1 MPQGID
7 DFTIILSEL
16 TDMAACELKVYDG
29 FDRLWGMVERYKM
42 TAPIGITG
50 GHKKMRCIRAIRGT
64 RNQGRGCQLHNEK
77 NAATPHR
84 PRAVESPLT
93 LDSKAVRV

>member
-29 FDRLWGMVERYKM
+29 FDRHGWSKD
-42 TAPIGITG
+42 
-50 GHKKMRCIRAIRGT
+50 T
-64 RNQGRGCQLHNEK
+64 R
-77 NAATPHR
+77 
-84 PRAVESPLT
+84 
-93 LDSKAVRV
+93 

>member
-29 FDRLWGMVERYKM
+29 FDRLWRDGRKIQDDS
-42 TAPIGITG
+42 P
-50 GHKKMRCIRAIRGT
+50 H
-64 RNQGRGCQLHNEK
+64 RNQ
-77 NAATPHR
+77 
-84 PRAVESPLT
+84 S
-93 LDSKAVRV
+93 S